1 MRTAEG
7 GERGVGNGI
16 GKGEGMVIRSADWGF
31 ILWEIGMDN
40 DDMTKAFLLSA
51 SFSGA
56 INYATQTPPS
66 LPPHPPSLPHIH
78 PNTTPFPTPSKT
90 RPQSPILPPRNSPCH
105 SPLPSAPPSQC
116 PNPLSNPPTSALIIL
131 PPTMPY
137 CSSVMSRFVRRI
149 SKPPGHPKK
158 IFTKN
163 FHLAIIAEG
172 SHPMLSTTFHL
183 DTQDTATIRDI
194 RRAIGSQLQALH
206 NGSAPPCC
214 LFGDLVRGDVRMAG
228 ASGG

>member
-1 MRTAEG
+1 MLTAEG

-16 GKGEGMVIRSADWGF
+16 GKGKGEGMVIRSADWGF
-31 ILWEIGMDN
+31 IPWEIGMDN

-51 SFSGA
+51 FFQVQSTTLPKHPHLCPRTLPPSHTS
-56 INYATQTPPS
+56 IQTPPPS
-66 LPPHPPSLPHIH
+66 PPPQKPDLSHQSSPQGTPPATPPYPPHRHH
-78 PNTTPFPTPSKT
+78 N
-90 RPQSPILPPRNSPCH
+90 
-105 SPLPSAPPSQC
+105 A
-116 PNPLSNPPTSALIIL
+116 PTSALIIL

-183 DTQDTATIRDI
+183 DTLDTATIRDI